1 VRQRDVRHWSN
12 TSVIV
17 GSVVGA
23 IVVAA
28 AGLAIWRAE
37 QPGPAQAAAG
47 AVNSAVA
54 EAPSGSASPG
64 WSVSASAVPFS
75 SDSLAGPYTYKR
87 ATEPN
92 RTEVFSASNKLVA
105 VFTDGART
113 VQVTGPKR
121 TFSEPATTA
130 ATVTTS
136 VWVRLAPHAWT
147 AGAQTQAWFQNWFPK
162 QVGSTEPDLFGLAM
176 QYMAGAAN
184 QQNSSGVRFAGEAKF
199 GPITSS
205 TAAYQNPLG
214 ERDDRADFYDYL
226 GTSYTF
232 QDGTA
237 KPNPA
242 WYGDLDC
249 TGFIRILFGY
259 RMGFPLLKG
268 DERSGSALPRHSWA
282 MAALGPGVQLFNA
295 GAQQPPAADLNRLQP
310 GDLLFFAE
318 GKSSPGTIDHAGIYL
333 GLDQSG
339 NPRFLSSRMGANG
352 PTFGDAWGRSVLS
365 GSGLYARDFRSAKR
379 I

>member
-1 VRQRDVRHWSN
+1 MRQREVRHWSN
-12 TSVIV
+12 SSVIV

-37 QPGPAQAAAG
+37 QPGPAQAAVAG
-47 AVNSAVA
+47 TTNSAVGQ
-54 EAPSGSASPG
+54 APSGSAAPG
-64 WSVSASAVPFS
+64 WSATASAAPFS
-75 SDSLAGPYTYKR
+75 PGALDGPYTYKR
-87 ATEPN
+87 ATQPS
-92 RTEVFSASNKLVA
+92 RTEVFSASNTLVA
-105 VFTDGART
+105 VLTDGART
-113 VQVTGPKR
+113 VQITGPKR

-136 VWVRLAPHAWT
+136 AWVRLAPQAWT
-147 AGAQTQAWFQNWFPK
+147 AGAQSQAWFQSWFPK

-176 QYMAGAAN
+176 QYMAGAPN
-184 QQNSSGVRFAGEAKF
+184 QQNSSGVRFAGEARF

-268 DERSGSALPRHSWA
+268 DERSAALPRHSWG
-282 MAALGPGVQLFNA
+282 MATLGPGVQIFNA
-295 GAQQPPAADLNRLQP
+295 GAQQPPSGDLDRLQP

-318 GKSSPGTIDHAGIYL
+318 GKSTPGTIDHAGIYL

-365 GSGLYARDFRSAKR
+365 GSGLYARDLRSAKR